1 MPRTATKTAS
11 QAKRTSLNER
21 EDKKTQRSER
31 KTVNKKRNNFSLS
44 LEDNLPDDTTD
55 NDIARIVKQATRNMT
70 RKPPKDNEELLQ
82 RIDEYFQ
89 ITVENKE
96 IPTVEGLAKACGV
109 CRETLHE
116 WQNKRNINPE
126 RADIVK
132 KAKETMAEIDAI
144 LVAEGRIP
152 QVVYIFR
159 AKNYYGMRDQQEVV
173 LTPNNPLG
181 DAEDTKQL
189 QDKYVETTFG
199 DDKKSQK

>member
-11 QAKRTSLNER
+11 QAKRAS
-21 EDKKTQRSER
+21 RSEQ
-31 KTVNKKRNNFSLS
+31 KAESSKPSKNKERYSPAITDQLS
-44 LEDNLPDDTTD
+44 EDTSD
-55 NDIARIVKQATRNMT
+55 NDIARIVQQATRNMT

-82 RIDEYFQ
+82 RIDEYFRV
-89 ITVENKE
+89 TVENKE

-109 CRETLHE
+109 CRDTLHE
-116 WQNKRNINPE
+116 WQTNRNRNPE
-126 RADIVK
+126 RSDIVK

-144 LVAEGRIP
+144 LAAEGRIP

-199 DDKKSQK
+199 NDKKSQK

>member
-1 MPRTATKTAS
+1 MPRTATKTTS
-11 QAKRTSLNER
+11 QAKATSRSKQNP
-21 EDKKTQRSER
+21 KGQRSER
-31 KTVNKKRNNFSLS
+31 KTVNKARNNFSLS
-44 LEDNLPDDTTD
+44 VEDNLPDDTTD
-55 NDIARIVKQATRNMT
+55 NDIARIVKQATRNLS
-70 RKPPKDNEELLQ
+70 RKPPKDNDELLE
-82 RIDEYFQ
+82 RIEEYFQ
-89 ITVENKE
+89 ITVDNKE

-109 CRETLHE
+109 CRDTLHE
-116 WQNKRNINPE
+116 WQTNRSKNPE

-173 LTPNNPLG
+173 LTPNDPLG
-181 DAEDTKQL
+181 DVENTKQL

-199 DDKKSQK
+199 DKK